1 MQSYEMGGRGS
12 VLAIKQQEGGGN
24 PAQESMPRLRPHV
37 GIISTGRD
45 QLVTALAKLGKQS
58 SDILVG

>member
-1 MQSYEMGGRGS
+1 M
-12 VLAIKQQEGGGN
+12 VIKQEEGKGVGEK
-24 PAQESMPRLRPHV
+24 PAQKSVPRLRPHV

-45 QLVTALAKLGKQS
+45 QLVTTVAKLGKQS